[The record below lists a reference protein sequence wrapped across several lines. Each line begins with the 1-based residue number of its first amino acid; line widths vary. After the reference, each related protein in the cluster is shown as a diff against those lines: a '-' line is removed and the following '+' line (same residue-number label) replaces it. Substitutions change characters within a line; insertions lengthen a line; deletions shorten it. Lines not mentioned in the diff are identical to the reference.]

1 MSAAPLVPAEL
12 AATGEGTPFSPLY
25 DDVYHAAAGG
35 LAQARQ
41 VFLGGNDLPARWLG
55 AEHFTIGETGF
66 GLGLNF
72 LATWQAWQA
81 AGAPCRLDYVALEK
95 HPFRRDNLARALA
108 RFPELG
114 APAAELVSCW
124 PPLIPGFHRL
134 HFAGGRL
141 TLTLL
146 FGDAPHLLP
155 QLVACFDALYL
166 DGFAPAKNPEMWS
179 AALLSALTR
188 RCHDGTTLATWSVA
202 GDLRRTLEHLGWT
215 LERRPGFGGKREM
228 LVASRPLAV
237 SPSATARRAFFARP
251 PCSAVASP
259 APTFPA
265 PGAGERKAIVIGAG
279 LAGAA
284 ISERL
289 ASRGWRV
296 ELFERNPAPAQ
307 EASGNPAGILLPL
320 LTKDDAL
327 AGRLSRACYLYAL
340 RRLAGLPGVRW
351 SPCGVLQI
359 ARDDAHEDLQR
370 ATIDGQHLPTEFAAF
385 LARDAAA
392 TLVGRPLA
400 QGGWWFP
407 GGGWVA
413 PASFC
418 IALLAAAGEHVRAHY
433 GVAVTR
439 ITRAAGSW
447 QAFAAD
453 GKLLAEAPH
462 LILANAQA
470 ASALLPHP
478 IPLTLTPIRGQISYL
493 PPAAIGV
500 PALRH
505 VLCRNGYLTPPDA
518 GTACLGASFDR
529 DDQDIAMRSADHRGN
544 LQRLEELLPGILAG
558 TAASIDAGQLEGRV
572 GIRTATRD
580 RLPLVG
586 ALPAPMTAEQ
596 ASRLTLATL
605 PREKGLHV
613 LLGLGARGMVWAP
626 LLAELL
632 ASQMADEPLPL
643 ECGLA
648 DAVDPARFELR
659 ALRRNSK

>member
-1 MSAAPLVPAEL
+1 MNATPLVPAEL
-12 AATGEGTPFSPLY
+12 AETGEGTSFSPSY
-25 DDVYHAAAGG
+25 GDVYHAAAGG
-35 LAQARQ
+35 LAQARH
-41 VFLGGNDLPARWLG
+41 VFLAGNNLPARWLN
-55 AEHFTIGETGF
+55 AERTLHSTHFTIGETGF

-72 LATWQAWQA
+72 LATWQAWQTG
-81 AGAPCRLDYVALEK
+81 GAPCCLHYVAVEK
-95 HPFRRDNLARALA
+95 HPFRRADLARALT
-108 RFPELG
+108 RFPELESF
-114 APAAELVSCW
+114 ATELVSCW
-124 PPLIPGFHRL
+124 PPLVPGFHRL
-134 HFAGGRL
+134 HFAAGRL

-146 FGDAPHLLP
+146 FGDALRLLP
-155 QLVACFDALYL
+155 QLVARFDALYL

-179 AALLSALTR
+179 PALLSALTR
-188 RCHDGTTLATWSVA
+188 RCHDETTLATWSVA
-202 GDLRRTLEHLGWT
+202 GDLRRTLEYLDWK
-215 LERRPGFGGKREM
+215 LERRPGFGNKREM
-228 LVASRPLAV
+228 LAASRPLAV
-237 SPSATARRAFFARP
+237 SST
-251 PCSAVASP
+251 
-259 APTFPA
+259 PTFLA
-265 PGAGERKAIVIGAG
+265 PGVTAGRKAIVIGAG

-289 ASRGWRV
+289 ASRGWQI
-296 ELFERNPAPAQ
+296 ELFERRHAPAQ

-320 LTKDDAL
+320 LAKDDAL
-327 AGRLSRACYLYAL
+327 ASRLSRACYLYAL

-359 ARDDAHEDLQR
+359 ARDGAHEDLQQK
-370 ATIDGQHLPTEFAAF
+370 TIAGQQLPFEFAGF
-385 LARDAAA
+385 LAREAA
-392 TLVGRPLA
+392 TALIGRPLA

-418 IALLAAAGEHVRAHY
+418 TALLAAAGEHVRAHF

-439 ITRAAGSW
+439 IARTPDGW

-470 ASALLPHP
+470 ASALLPRP
-478 IPLTLTPIRGQISYL
+478 VALTLMPVRGQISYL
-493 PPAAIGV
+493 PPAVVGA
-500 PALRH
+500 PPLRH

-518 GTACLGASFDR
+518 GTVCLGASFDR
-529 DDQDIAMRSADHRGN
+529 DDQDMALRSADHHSN

-558 TAASIDAGQLEGRV
+558 AAGAIDAGQLEGRV

-586 ALPAPMTAEQ
+586 TLPAAFTAEQ
-596 ASRLTLATL
+596 AARLTLATL
-605 PREKGLHV
+605 PRGEGLHV

-632 ASQMADEPLPL
+632 ASHVAGEPLPL
-643 ECGLA
+643 ERGLT

-659 ALRRNSK
+659 DLRRNGKPREQV

>member
-1 MSAAPLVPAEL
+1 MSTAPLVPAEL
-12 AATGEGTPFSPLY
+12 AATGEGTPFSPRY

-35 LAQARQ
+35 LAQARH
-41 VFLGGNDLPARWLG
+41 VFLAGNDLPARWLNP
-55 AEHFTIGETGF
+55 EHMTPFVIGETGF

-72 LATWQAWQA
+72 LATWQAWQT
-81 AGAPCRLDYVALEK
+81 AGAPCRLHYVAVEK
-95 HPFRRDNLARALA
+95 HPFRHHDLARTLA
-108 RFPELG
+108 RFPELE
-114 APAAELVSCW
+114 PFAAELVSCW
-124 PPLIPGFHRL
+124 PPLVPGFHRL
-134 HFAGGRL
+134 HFADGRL
-141 TLTLL
+141 ILTLL
-146 FGDAPHLLP
+146 FGDALHLLL
-155 QLVACFDALYL
+155 QLVARFDALYL

-179 AALLSALTR
+179 PALLSALTR
-188 RCHDGTTLATWSVA
+188 RCHGGTTLATWSVA
-202 GDLRRTLEHLGWT
+202 GDLRRTLEYLGWR
-215 LERRPGFGGKREM
+215 LERRPGFGSKREM
-228 LVASRPLAV
+228 LAASRPPAV
-237 SPSATARRAFFARP
+237 
-251 PCSAVASP
+251 SP

-265 PGAGERKAIVIGAG
+265 SGVILERKAIVIGAG

-289 ASRGWRV
+289 ASRGWHV
-296 ELFERNPAPAQ
+296 DVFERHHAPAQ

-340 RRLAGLPGVRW
+340 NRLAGLPGVRW
-351 SPCGVLQI
+351 SPCGVVQI
-359 ARDDAHEDLQR
+359 ARDEAHEDLQQE
-370 ATIDGQHLPTEFAAF
+370 TIDAQHLPPDFAGF
-385 LARDAAA
+385 LSRA
-392 TLVGRPLA
+392 TASALIGRPLA

-413 PASFC
+413 PTSLC
-418 IALLAAAGEHVRAHY
+418 TALLAAAGEHVHARY

-439 ITRAAGSW
+439 IARVTDGW

-453 GKLLAEAPH
+453 GQLLAEAPH
-462 LILANAQA
+462 LILANALA
-470 ASALLPHP
+470 ASALLPRP

-493 PPAAIGV
+493 PRGIVGAPR
-500 PALRH
+500 LRH

-518 GTACLGASFDR
+518 GTVCLGASFAR
-529 DDQDIAMRSADHRGN
+529 DDQDMALRPADHRGN

-558 TAASIDAGQLEGRV
+558 AAASIDVHQLEGRV

-586 ALPAPMTAEQ
+586 TLPAPITAEQ
-596 ASRLTLATL
+596 AARLTLATL
-605 PREKGLHV
+605 PREQGLHV

-632 ASQMADEPLPL
+632 ASHIAGEPLPL
-643 ECGLA
+643 ERGLA

-659 ALRRNSK
+659 DLRRDSGKR